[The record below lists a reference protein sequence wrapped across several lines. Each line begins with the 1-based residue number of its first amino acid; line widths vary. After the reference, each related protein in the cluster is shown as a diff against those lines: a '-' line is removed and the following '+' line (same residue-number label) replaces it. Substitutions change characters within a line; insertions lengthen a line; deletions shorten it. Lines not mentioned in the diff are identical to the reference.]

1 MLPKNMIIF
10 IHIKPNRV
18 MKKLL
23 KKIEKWYDI
32 YIVYFLYN
40 GNKQNRYYDYLR
52 KKYGK
57 DL

>member
-1 MLPKNMIIF
+1 MNFLTPKL
-10 IHIKPNRV
+10 NRV

-32 YIVYFLYN
+32 YIVYFLFN
-40 GNKQNRYYDYLR
+40 GNKSNRYYEYLR
-52 KKYGK
+52 NKYGD

>member
-1 MLPKNMIIF
+1 
-10 IHIKPNRV
+10 
-18 MKKLL
+18 MKKIL

-32 YIVYFLYN
+32 YIVYFLFN

-52 KKYGK
+52 KKYGN

>member
-1 MLPKNMIIF
+1 MLPKNTIIF